1 MATYKVQDPQ
11 GKIMTIEGPEGA
23 TDEQLLQ
30 VAAKEYYSKTPY
42 TPDYTLGELTGR
54 AFGRAKERF
63 KSGLGDV
70 LPAMA
75 GSALGFDD
83 YAKRQ
88 MEEAALSE
96 EYIQRTMPPQYP
108 SYKDVD
114 GVADAGKFALET
126 ILEQSFNI
134 PFIIGTGGVGG
145 IGGRL
150 AAKKAATEFTKK
162 YTKDKAKKE
171 ISKKASERAALKITD
186 DIEKAGRK
194 GQMSGLF
201 LGSYALNA
209 PEVFQNIYEQTGSFD
224 PGAAALAGVVNA
236 SLDSI
241 LPGSILNRLGN
252 PGRATLI
259 TRALEK
265 SGMKPSFA
273 RRATANVLG
282 GVTTEGLTESAQ
294 EAVSIIAE
302 KLSAD
307 LDVVFD
313 SDEFDRML
321 ESGIRGAVAGG
332 GFNLASSGVEQL
344 RQRALDK
351 KEEAPADTEEKAAE
365 TTETPQTTPE
375 TPQTTTTAPLTT
387 PADKKAEQAPDK
399 VATEKELQA
408 ELDTLLD
415 TQEGLTQVSEKE
427 LTKFFAGYNEQEQ
440 QIIKKDL
447 KKLRSIL
454 TKDKAI
460 MDAAETDARIEEQRK
475 AIIEGTKDDT
485 VTLTRKM
492 FEDAGI
498 TEEYIISS
506 LEGQGRSIS
515 QIAFMEN
522 DSRQMA
528 RETADLERKN
538 ELLKQAKSLGK
549 LRQEIENGIVQRSG
563 SPVGQPTGTSD
574 AVPGASTTVA
584 AKGTPGP
591 DGDAVVGDTSVTG
604 ETEGRAGAEPAALD
618 EKIYYRGTPQEYQ
631 DVGGTGDIIYFSP
644 SQKEAETVGGKVVKP
659 YKLKV
664 KNTFDINNKQH
675 VKKVLD
681 LLGKDKGVFF
691 KGQFY
696 KNSERDIFKAATIPD
711 SPFNNFAQYEII
723 EEFADAI
730 ATAGFD
736 SFYVQELPGFAT
748 GARNIGVFDVN
759 NIQEVKQR
767 PKFSSPEV
775 EAKVKDLRAKI
786 PPARISE
793 EQFVELAASFKSD
806 IARENVESDVLPENP
821 IDEVPP
827 PSEPSKVTQYFDKI
841 GKKLDK
847 LPVADSAI
855 GKSLISKF
863 TSLPSWLANLY
874 VGFLSI
880 PNKIELFGDKVLGL
894 RELEAFL
901 EEKAFII
908 KQQRERI
915 SQVIEYVEN
924 IQKKYKQTPKG
935 KATLTEWNKVLL
947 ELSRQNV
954 DPTKILAD
962 PEGIT
967 KLKITD
973 PKAVPFVERYD
984 RLPKDLKE
992 AAELIVADL
1001 KLRYDALRQVMME
1014 TYKDAAE
1021 SIAED
1026 FQTLEYYLPMV
1037 RKGDYWFSYKTKDG
1051 EEGKAAETSRFL
1063 REKRKEQLR
1072 REGATDF
1079 QDMDKAQVAMLQTK
1093 PPAELIQ
1100 KILAKVKMANLDDK
1114 SKEALSKDIEEQYLT
1129 LFPEQ
1134 SLRNQQQHR
1143 KGVPGYIEDVLFAYA
1158 DTAPKVAASIANAK
1172 FNNKITNQA
1181 NLIGA
1186 LNFTNQPLL
1195 KAVVNDTIKSV
1206 PFYINPVAD
1215 PYSSMA
1221 AYMSYVWFIGFNVSS
1236 GFVNLTQTP
1245 VVVQPFLAGE
1255 YGDAKATKALTNAY
1269 KLYFKGN
1276 GREHKRM
1283 VMGVDFADK
1292 TAGPYTLDL
1301 KTGKKTFTGPN
1312 AKLFEPPKK
1321 PEGKGG
1327 RYFKLFEEAEKSA
1340 ALRRALSYEITELRK
1355 DLGEGLVTEKRF
1367 KAKTE
1372 NVMNFLFQN
1381 SERLN
1386 RETTLIAA
1394 FDLAKDAGK
1403 SDEVAI
1409 QEAIELTHKAHSH
1422 ALPEVGPR
1430 FFQTG
1435 WTKTM
1440 FIFKRFAQSQVYLAS
1455 KLFFDVFDRKAKTPQ
1470 ELAAKRI
1477 AKKQLLRL
1485 YANSILAAGIQGAPF
1500 YGLVSVLVALLVDDD
1515 DDPITLDQ
1523 WVNQTAGDVAY
1534 RGPLSYILGADVS
1547 QRIGFGDLIFRENAA
1562 RLEKV
1567 GAFTYAVETMF
1578 GPAYSIGNRAVE
1590 GAGDVIDGNYLRGLE
1605 KMIPTALGN
1614 TLKTFRFA
1622 TQGVRNRNGTPI
1634 VEDQSAYEAFM
1645 QIMGFTNIEIS
1656 EAYARAN
1663 ALKRPER
1670 ILTQRR
1676 AALLQKLYLADV
1688 LGDREGVKAIEQEI
1702 KEYNEKAPRSFKIT
1716 NDTKRR
1722 SKRTKESR
1730 FKNSIDGVYVS
1741 KKYLKDLEDRYS
1753 LDED

>member
-1 MATYKVQDPQ
+1 MAQYQVKDPN

-30 VAAKEYYSKTPY
+30 VAAQDYYAQTPY
-42 TPDYTLGELTGR
+42 QKDYTLGELTGR

-70 LPAMA
+70 LPAMV

-96 EYIQRTMPPQYP
+96 DYIRRTMAPQYP

-150 AAKKAATEFTKK
+150 AAKKAATEFAKK

-171 ISKKASERAALKITD
+171 ISKKASDRAALKITQ
-186 DIEKAGRK
+186 DIEKAGRT

-282 GVTTEGLTESAQ
+282 GMTTEGLTESAQ

-313 SDEFDRML
+313 SDDFDRML
-321 ESGIRGAVAGG
+321 ESGIRGMVAGG

-365 TTETPQTTPE
+365 TTEKTKFTPRIPEGMNESDPANVILNAGGLPPLNENTWSNYRTAYERTKENQTFREQLLNDEQKMQEYAREKEVPLQNMQKIISQNYQENKSRLQELE
-375 TPQTTTTAPLTT
+375 TIIQSDEYLTLQNKSKET
-387 PADKKAEQAPDK
+387 SKEIKFEDKTDEQAPDK
-399 VATEKELQA
+399 VATEKELQT

-415 TQEGLTQVSEKE
+415 TQEGLTQVAEKE

-447 KKLRSIL
+447 KELRSIL

-475 AIIEGTKDDT
+475 AIIEGAKEDT
-485 VTLTRKM
+485 VRLTREM
-492 FEDAGI
+492 FDNAGI
-498 TEEYIISS
+498 TDDYIINS
-506 LEGQGRSIS
+506 LEGQDRSVA
-515 QIAFMEN
+515 QIEYMEN
-522 DSRQMA
+522 DFRQMA
-528 RETADLERKN
+528 RETADTAQKVKLFQ
-538 ELLKQAKSLGK
+538 QAKNLGK

-563 SPVGQPTGTSD
+563 SPVSQPTGTSD
-574 AVPGASTTVA
+574 AVPRAPTTVA
-584 AKGTPGP
+584 TEGTPGP

-604 ETEGRAGAEPAALD
+604 ETEGRAGAEPAAL
-618 EKIYYRGTPQEYQ
+618 R
-631 DVGGTGDIIYFSP
+631 
-644 SQKEAETVGGKVVKP
+644 
-659 YKLKV
+659 
-664 KNTFDINNKQH
+664 
-675 VKKVLD
+675 
-681 LLGKDKGVFF
+681 
-691 KGQFY
+691 
-696 KNSERDIFKAATIPD
+696 
-711 SPFNNFAQYEII
+711 
-723 EEFADAI
+723 
-730 ATAGFD
+730 
-736 SFYVQELPGFAT
+736 
-748 GARNIGVFDVN
+748 
-759 NIQEVKQR
+759 
-767 PKFSSPEV
+767 FSSPEV
-775 EAKVKDLRAKI
+775 EAKVKELRAKI
-786 PPARISE
+786 PPARMSE
-793 EQFVELAASFKSD
+793 EQFAELAASFKSD

-827 PSEPSKVTQYFDKI
+827 PNEPSKVTQYFDKI
-841 GKKLDK
+841 GNKLAN
-847 LPVADSAI
+847 LPGANGAI
-855 GKSLISKF
+855 GTSLISKF
-863 TSLPSWLANLY
+863 SNLPSWLANLY

-915 SQVIEYVEN
+915 GQVIEYVES

-935 KATLTEWNKVLL
+935 KATLKEWNKVLL
-947 ELSRQNV
+947 ELSRANV

-973 PKAVPFVERYD
+973 PKAAPFVERYD

-1001 KLRYDALRQVMME
+1001 KLRYDTLRQVMME
-1014 TYKDAAE
+1014 AYPEAAAN
-1021 SIAED
+1021 IAED
-1026 FQTLEYYLPMV
+1026 FQMLEYYLPMV

-1051 EEGKAAETSRFL
+1051 EEGKAAETSPFL

-1072 REGATDF
+1072 QEGATEF
-1079 QDMDKAQVAMLQTK
+1079 QDMDKAQVANLQTK

-1100 KILAKVKMANLDDK
+1100 KILAKVEMSSLDEK
-1114 SKEALSKDIEEQYLT
+1114 GKEALKRDIEEQYLA

-1172 FNNKITNQA
+1172 FNNKIINQA
-1181 NLIGA
+1181 NQIEA
-1186 LNFTNQPLL
+1186 YASRNFTNQPLL
-1195 KAVVNDTIKSV
+1195 RAIGTDTVKSV
-1206 PFYINPVAD
+1206 PFYINPIAD
-1215 PYSSMA
+1215 RFSSMA

-1236 GFVNLTQTP
+1236 GFVNLSQTP

-1255 YGDAKATKALTNAY
+1255 YGDAKATKALTKAY
-1269 KLYFKGN
+1269 QLYFGGN

-1283 VMGVDFADK
+1283 VAGIDFADK

-1312 AKLFEPPKK
+1312 AKLFKE
-1321 PEGKGG
+1321 GG
-1327 RYFKLFEEAEKSA
+1327 RYAKLFDEAEKSA
-1340 ALRRALSYEITELRK
+1340 ALRRALSYEITELKK
-1355 DLGEGLVTEKRF
+1355 DLGQGLVTEGRLQSKIE
-1367 KAKTE
+1367 TI
-1372 NVMNFLFQN
+1372 MNFLFQN

-1435 WTKTM
+1435 LPKTM

-1470 ELAAKRI
+1470 ELEAKRI

-1500 YGLVSVLVALLVDDD
+1500 YGLVSVLVSLLVDDD

-1523 WVNQTAGDVAY
+1523 WVNQTAGDVLY
-1534 RGPLSYILGADVS
+1534 RGPLSYAIGADVS
-1547 QRIGFGDLIFRENAA
+1547 ERIGFGDLIFRENAA
-1562 RLEKV
+1562 DLERL
-1567 GAFTYAVETMF
+1567 GAFMYGVQTIG
-1578 GPAYSIGNRAVE
+1578 GPAFSIGKRAFE
-1590 GAGDVIDGNYLRGLE
+1590 GGADIIDGNYLRGLE
-1605 KMIPTALGN
+1605 KMVPTALGN

-1656 EAYARAN
+1656 EAYTRAN

-1688 LGDREGVKAIEQEI
+1688 LGDREGVKDIEKEI
-1702 KEYNEKAPRSFKIT
+1702 EKYNEKAPRSFKIT

-1730 FKNSIDGVYVS
+1730 FKNSVDGVYIS

>member
-30 VAAKEYYSKTPY
+30 VAAKEYYAETPY

-70 LPAMA
+70 LPAMV

-171 ISKKASERAALKITD
+171 ISKKASDRAALKITE

-313 SDEFDRML
+313 SDDFDRML

-332 GFNLASSGVEQL
+332 GFNLASSGAEQL

-365 TTETPQTTPE
+365 TTETSQTTPE
-375 TPQTTTTAPLTT
+375 TPQTTTTAPLTIAVGDTIEYKEPNEMEGFNVITREVKKITTT
-387 PADKKAEQAPDK
+387 PEGVPDLITFKPLPGQPANTKKTISADKIDRVVPKEPKAEQAPDK
-399 VATEKELQA
+399 VATEKELQT

-415 TQEGLTQVSEKE
+415 TQEGLTQVAEKE

-447 KKLRSIL
+447 KELRSIL

-475 AIIEGTKDDT
+475 AIIEGAKEDK
-485 VTLTRKM
+485 VRLTREM
-492 FEDAGI
+492 FDNAGI
-498 TEEYIISS
+498 TDEYIINS
-506 LEGQGRSIS
+506 LAGQDYSID
-515 QIAFMEN
+515 MLTWWEN
-522 DSRQMA
+522 DTRKTA

-538 ELLKQAKSLGK
+538 ELFKRAQSFSK

-563 SPVGQPTGTSD
+563 SPVSQPTGTSD
-574 AVPGASTTVA
+574 AVPGAPTTVA
-584 AKGTPGP
+584 TEGTPGP

-604 ETEGRAGAEPAALD
+604 ETEGRAGAEPAAL
-618 EKIYYRGTPQEYQ
+618 R
-631 DVGGTGDIIYFSP
+631 
-644 SQKEAETVGGKVVKP
+644 
-659 YKLKV
+659 
-664 KNTFDINNKQH
+664 
-675 VKKVLD
+675 
-681 LLGKDKGVFF
+681 
-691 KGQFY
+691 
-696 KNSERDIFKAATIPD
+696 
-711 SPFNNFAQYEII
+711 
-723 EEFADAI
+723 
-730 ATAGFD
+730 
-736 SFYVQELPGFAT
+736 
-748 GARNIGVFDVN
+748 
-759 NIQEVKQR
+759 
-767 PKFSSPEV
+767 FSSPEV
-775 EAKVKDLRAKI
+775 EAKVKELRAKI
-786 PPARISE
+786 PPARMSE
-793 EQFVELAASFKSD
+793 EQFAELAASFKSD

-827 PSEPSKVTQYFDKI
+827 PNEPSKVTQYFDKI
-841 GKKLDK
+841 GNKLAN
-847 LPVADSAI
+847 LPGANGAI
-855 GKSLISKF
+855 GTSLISKF
-863 TSLPSWLANLY
+863 SNLPSWLANLY

-915 SQVIEYVEN
+915 GQVIEYVES

-935 KATLTEWNKVLL
+935 KATLKEWNKVLL
-947 ELSRQNV
+947 ELSRANV

-1001 KLRYDALRQVMME
+1001 KLRYDTLRQVMME
-1014 TYKDAAE
+1014 AYPEAAAN
-1021 SIAED
+1021 IDED
-1026 FQTLEYYLPMV
+1026 FQMLEYYLPMV
-1037 RKGDYWFSYKTKDG
+1037 RKGNYWFSYKTKDG
-1051 EEGKAAETSRFL
+1051 EEGKAAETSPFL

-1072 REGATDF
+1072 QEGATEF
-1079 QDMDKAQVAMLQTK
+1079 QDMDKAQVANLQTK

-1100 KILAKVKMANLDDK
+1100 KILAKVEMSSLDEK
-1114 SKEALSKDIEEQYLT
+1114 GKEALKRDIEEQYLA

-1143 KGVPGYIEDVLFAYA
+1143 KGIPGYIEDVLFAYA

-1172 FNNKITNQA
+1172 FNNKIINQA
-1181 NLIGA
+1181 NQIEA
-1186 LNFTNQPLL
+1186 YASRNFTNQPLL
-1195 KAVVNDTIKSV
+1195 RAIGTDTVKSV
-1206 PFYINPVAD
+1206 PFYINPIAD
-1215 PYSSMA
+1215 PYSSMG
-1221 AYMSYVWFIGFNVSS
+1221 AYLSYVWFIGFNVSS

-1255 YGDAKATKALTNAY
+1255 YGDAKATKALTKAY
-1269 KLYFKGN
+1269 QLYFKGN

-1283 VMGVDFADK
+1283 IMGVDFADK
-1292 TAGPYTLDL
+1292 TAGPYTLDT

-1312 AKLFEPPKK
+1312 AKLFKE
-1321 PEGKGG
+1321 GG
-1327 RYFKLFEEAEKSA
+1327 RYAKLFDEAEKSA
-1340 ALRRALSYEITELRK
+1340 ALRRALSYEITELKR
-1355 DLGEGLVTEKRF
+1355 DLGQGLVTEGRLRS
-1367 KAKTE
+1367 KAET
-1372 NVMNFLFQN
+1372 VMNFLFQN

-1430 FFQTG
+1430 LFQTG
-1435 WTKTM
+1435 LPKLM

-1470 ELAAKRI
+1470 ELEAKRI

-1500 YGLVSVLVALLVDDD
+1500 YGLVSVLVSLLVDDD

-1523 WVNQTAGDVAY
+1523 WVNQTVGDVAY
-1534 RGPLSYILGADVS
+1534 RGPLSYIIGADVS
-1547 QRIGFGDLIFRENAA
+1547 ERIGFGDLIFRENAA

-1567 GAFTYAVETMF
+1567 GAFTYAMETLG
-1578 GPAYSIGNRAVE
+1578 GPAYSIFNRGTE
-1590 GAGDVIDGNYLRGLE
+1590 GVGDFLDGNYLRGLE
-1605 KMIPTALGN
+1605 KMVPTALGN
-1614 TLKTFRFA
+1614 TLKTFRFG
-1622 TQGVRNRNGTPI
+1622 TQGVRTRNGTPI

-1656 EAYARAN
+1656 EAYTRAN

-1688 LGDREGVKAIEQEI
+1688 LGDREGVKDIEEEI
-1702 KEYNEKAPRSFKIT
+1702 KEYNKKAPRSFKIT

-1730 FKNSIDGVYVS
+1730 FKNSVDGVYIS